1 MNHRAIPLLP
11 GECWWGG
18 CVNAAHTMPI
28 TKDTRARFS
37 PVGGR
42 ENDQFAPLYVSS
54 AGRYLWSERPFD
66 VTAEDGTLV

>member
-1 MNHRAIPLLP
+1 MVSIVVPVLP

-18 CVNAAHTMPI
+18 CVNAAHRMPI
-28 TKDTRARFS
+28 TEETQERFS

-54 AGRYLWSERPFD
+54 AGRYLWS
-66 VTAEDGTLV
+66 